1 MGSGFPI
8 RGILGSMTDTVPAFL
23 NVAHSLSGK
32 RWQARPYDERLA
44 WGLAQG
50 RGLPEI
56 VGRVLA
62 ARGVTEEVCDGFLNP
77 TLKALLP
84 DPSRFKDMDAAAARI
99 ARAIQEGEPVAVF
112 GDYDVDGATSAAVM
126 RRFFRAV
133 GADIRVYV
141 PDRMKE
147 GYGPNAPALLRLKAE
162 GVRLVV
168 TVDCGVSAFAALE
181 AAAEAGL
188 DVVVLDHHAAE
199 PRLPPAVALVNPNR
213 LDEDGTYRTLCAAGV
228 TFLTIV
234 AINRALRAAGFYQ
247 AQGRAEP
254 NLLDWLDLVAL
265 GTVCDVVPLTGLNR
279 ALVAQGLKV
288 MARRSNPGLAAL
300 ADIAGVKDKPDAYH
314 AGYVLGPRVNA
325 GGRVG
330 ASDLGARLLSTDDP
344 IEAMELAQKLEAH
357 NAERRAVEQGV
368 LDDALAKLDKHA
380 DELAELVFVAGEGW
394 HPGVIGIVA
403 SRLKE
408 RYSRPTC
415 VIALEQGA
423 DGKVIGKAS
432 GRSVRGVDLGAA
444 VIAARQEGLLLAGGG
459 HRMAAGFTV
468 AGDKMADLQAFLTG
482 RVAEQVA
489 AAPLVPT
496 LELDGALAVGA
507 ANSTL
512 VGTLDKLGP
521 FGTGNA
527 EPRFAITDARVVRAD
542 VVGANHVRCILQGND
557 GARLKAIAFRA
568 LDSDLGKALLMGR
581 GSPFH
586 VAGILRID
594 RWNGTEG
601 VQLLID
607 DAAPAQTM

>member
-1 MGSGFPI
+1 
-8 RGILGSMTDTVPAFL
+8 MTDTPPAFL
-23 NVAHSLSGK
+23 NVARSLSGK
-32 RWQARPYDERLA
+32 RWQARPCDERLA
-44 WGLAQG
+44 WALSQG

-62 ARGVTEEVCDGFLNP
+62 SRGVTEEVCDGFLNP
-77 TLKALLP
+77 TLKSLLP
-84 DPSRFKDMDAAAARI
+84 DPSRFRDMDVAAERI
-99 ARAIQEGEPVAVF
+99 ARAIREGEPVAVF
-112 GDYDVDGATSAAVM
+112 GDYDVDGATSAALL

-133 GADIRVYV
+133 GADLRVYV
-141 PDRMKE
+141 PDRIAE
-147 GYGPNAPALLRLKAE
+147 GYGPNAPALLRLRAE
-162 GVRLVV
+162 GARLVV
-168 TVDCGVSAFAALE
+168 TVDCGISAFAALE
-181 AAAEAGL
+181 AAAGVGL

-199 PRLPPAVALVNPNR
+199 PALPPAVALVNPNR

-228 TFLTIV
+228 TFLAVV
-234 AINRALRAAGFYQ
+234 AVNRALRQAGFYRD
-247 AQGRAEP
+247 RAEP
-254 NLLDWLDLVAL
+254 NLMDWLDLVAL

-300 ADIAGVKDKPDAYH
+300 ADIAGVKEKPDAYH
-314 AGYVLGPRVNA
+314 AGFVLGPRVNA

-344 IEAMELAQKLEAH
+344 MEAMELARRLESH

-368 LDDALAKLDKHA
+368 LDDALERLEREA
-380 DELAELVFVAGEGW
+380 DRLSELVFIAGEGW

-408 RYSRPTC
+408 RYSRPAC
-415 VIALEQGA
+415 VVALETAA
-423 DGKVIGKAS
+423 DGTVIGKAS

-444 VIAARQEGLLLAGGG
+444 VIAARQEGLLIGGGG

-468 AGDKMADLQAFLTG
+468 SGERLDDLRAFLTG
-482 RVAEQVA
+482 RVRDQVA

-507 ANSTL
+507 ATPAL
-512 VGTLDKLGP
+512 VEVLGKLGP

-527 EPRFAITDARVVRAD
+527 EPRFAMADARVVRAD
-542 VVGANHVRCILQGND
+542 VVGANHVRCILQGSD
-557 GARLKAIAFRA
+557 GGRLKAIAFRA
-568 LDSDLGKALLMGR
+568 LDGDMGQALLNGR
-581 GSPFH
+581 GTPFH
-586 VAGILRID
+586 IAGTLRVD
-594 RWNGTEG
+594 RWNGAEG

-607 DAAPAQTM
+607 DAAPAQSG

>member
-1 MGSGFPI
+1 
-8 RGILGSMTDTVPAFL
+8 MTDTVPAFL

-62 ARGVTEEVCDGFLNP
+62 ARGVTEEACDTFLNP

-84 DPSRFKDMDAAAARI
+84 DPSRFKDMDAAAERI
-99 ARAIQEGEPVAVF
+99 ARAILDGEPVAVF
-112 GDYDVDGATSAAVM
+112 GDYDVDGATSSAVL

-133 GADIRVYV
+133 GADLRIYV

-168 TVDCGVSAFAALE
+168 TVDCGISAFAALE

-199 PRLPPAVALVNPNR
+199 PRLPPALALVNPNR

-228 TFLTIV
+228 TFLAVV
-234 AINRALRAAGFYQ
+234 AINRALRTAGFY
-247 AQGRAEP
+247 QGRAEP

-288 MARRSNPGLAAL
+288 MARRSNPGLSAL
-300 ADIAGVKDKPDAYH
+300 ADIAGVKEKPDAYH

-357 NAERRAVEQGV
+357 NAERRVVEQGV
-368 LDDALAKLDKHA
+368 LEDAIARLEEHA
-380 DELAELVFVAGEGW
+380 DEVAELVFVAGEGW

-408 RYSRPTC
+408 RYSRPAC
-415 VIALEQGA
+415 VIALEEGA
-423 DGKVIGKAS
+423 GGVVIGKAS

-444 VIAARQEGLLLAGGG
+444 VIAARQEGLLMAGGG

-468 AGDKMADLQAFLTG
+468 AGDKMDALRAFLTS
-482 RVAEQVA
+482 RIAEQVA

-496 LELDGALAVGA
+496 LELDGALSVGA
-507 ANSTL
+507 ANSGLVDTL
-512 VGTLDKLGP
+512 NKLGP

-527 EPRFAITDARVVRAD
+527 EPRFAVTDARVVRAD

-568 LDSDLGKALLMGR
+568 LETELGKALLMGR

-586 VAGILRID
+586 LAGILRID
-594 RWNGTEG
+594 RWNGAEG

-607 DAAPAQTM
+607 DAAPAQSM

>member
-1 MGSGFPI
+1 MGSAPD
-8 RGILGSMTDTVPAFL
+8 RGTMGSMTDTPPAFL
-23 NVAHSLSGK
+23 NVANSLSGK
-32 RWQARPYDERLA
+32 RWQARPCDERLA
-44 WGLAQG
+44 WALAQG

-62 ARGVTEEVCDGFLNP
+62 ARGVTEEACDAFLNP

-84 DPSRFKDMDAAAARI
+84 DPSRFKDMDTAASRI
-99 ARAIQEGEPVAVF
+99 ARAIQDGEPVAVF
-112 GDYDVDGATSAAVM
+112 GDYDVDGATSSAVL

-133 GADIRVYV
+133 GADLRIYV
-141 PDRMKE
+141 PDRIKE

-181 AAAEAGL
+181 AAADAGL
-188 DVVVLDHHAAE
+188 EVVVLDHHAAE

-213 LDEDGTYRTLCAAGV
+213 LDEDGAYRTLCAAGV
-228 TFLTIV
+228 TFLTVV
-234 AINRALRAAGFYQ
+234 AVNRALRNAGFYKD
-247 AQGRAEP
+247 RPEP
-254 NLLDWLDLVAL
+254 NLMDWLDLVAL

-300 ADIAGVKDKPDAYH
+300 ADVVALKEKPDAYH
-314 AGYVLGPRVNA
+314 VGYVLGPRVNA

-344 IEAMELAQKLEAH
+344 VEAMTLAQKLEAH

-368 LDDALAKLDKHA
+368 LDDALARVQEQA
-380 DELAELVFVAGEGW
+380 ATEAELVFVAGEGW

-408 RYSRPTC
+408 RYSRPAC

-423 DGKVIGKAS
+423 DGAVIGKAS

-468 AGDKMADLQAFLTG
+468 AGDKLEALRAFLTG

-507 ANSTL
+507 ATPALVDTL
-512 VGTLDKLGP
+512 NKLGP

-527 EPRFAITDARVVRAD
+527 EPRFALTDARVVRAD
-542 VVGANHVRCILQGND
+542 VVGTSHVRCILQGND
-557 GARLKAIAFRA
+557 GGRLKAIAFRA
-568 LDSDLGKALLMGR
+568 LDSELGKALLMGR
-581 GSPFH
+581 GAPFH
-586 VAGILRID
+586 IAGVLRID
-594 RWNGTEG
+594 RWNGSEG

-607 DAAPAQTM
+607 DAAPSQMA

>member
-1 MGSGFPI
+1 
-8 RGILGSMTDTVPAFL
+8 MTDAPPPFL
-23 NVAHSLSGK
+23 NVARSLSGK
-32 RWQARPYDERLA
+32 RWQARAFDERLA
-44 WGLAQG
+44 WALVQG

-62 ARGVTEEVCDGFLNP
+62 ARGVTEEACDGFLNP

-84 DPSRFKDMDAAAARI
+84 DPSRFLDMDKAAERI
-99 ARAIQEGEPVAVF
+99 ARAILEGEPVAVF
-112 GDYDVDGATSAAVM
+112 GDYDVDGATSSALL

-133 GADIRVYV
+133 GADLRIYI
-141 PDRMKE
+141 PDRVAE
-147 GYGPNAPALLRLKAE
+147 GYGPNGPALLRLQSE

-168 TVDCGVSAFAALE
+168 TVDCGISAFAALE
-181 AAAEAGL
+181 TAAGAGL

-199 PRLPPAVALVNPNR
+199 PGLPPAVALVNPNR
-213 LDEDGTYRTLCAAGV
+213 LDEDGAYRTLCAAGV
-228 TFLTIV
+228 TFLAVV
-234 AINRALRAAGFYQ
+234 AINRTLRAAGFY
-247 AQGRAEP
+247 RDRPEP
-254 NLLDWLDLVAL
+254 NLMDWLDLVAL
-265 GTVCDVVPLTGLNR
+265 GTVCDVVPLVGLNR

-288 MARRSNPGLAAL
+288 MAKRGNPGLAAL
-300 ADIAGVKDKPDAYH
+300 ADIAGVKEKPDAYH

-357 NAERRAVEQGV
+357 NAERRTVEAAVLEE
-368 LDDALAKLDKHA
+368 ALAGIDTHA
-380 DELAELVFVAGEGW
+380 DEAAELVFAVGQGW

-403 SRLKE
+403 ARLKE
-408 RYSRPTC
+408 RYSRPAC
-415 VIALEQGA
+415 VVAMVPGPDGAL
-423 DGKVIGKAS
+423 VGKAS

-468 AGDKMADLQAFLTG
+468 AEDRLEPLRDFLTA

-496 LELDGALAVGA
+496 LELDGALSVGA
-507 ANSTL
+507 ATTALVDTL
-512 VGTLDKLGP
+512 NKLGP
-521 FGTGNA
+521 YGTGNA
-527 EPRFAITDARVVRAD
+527 EPRFALADARVVRAD
-542 VVGANHVRCILQGND
+542 VVGANHVRCILQGSD
-557 GARLKAIAFRA
+557 GSRLKAIAFRA
-568 LDSDLGKALLMGR
+568 LDTDMGQALLHGR

-586 VAGILRID
+586 LAGILRID

-607 DAAPAQTM
+607 DAAPAQSA